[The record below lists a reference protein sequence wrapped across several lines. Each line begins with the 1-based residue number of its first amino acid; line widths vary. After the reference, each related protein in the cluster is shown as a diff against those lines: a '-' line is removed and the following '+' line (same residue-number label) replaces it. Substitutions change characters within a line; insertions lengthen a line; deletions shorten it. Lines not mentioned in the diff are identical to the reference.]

1 MKSPGP
7 PFGYCTPPGNARSK
21 SFFFAHFHGP
31 RFSLQKLDNNITY
44 YFSIVALS
52 FCWKKM
58 CMEYFNE
65 FTRGETQ
72 MGESRASDRETLT
85 PWELSSFC
93 CLLPFTLT
101 KKHENNSYLLYSVVR
116 TVNIIVGG
124 AIELIF

>member
-1 MKSPGP
+1 
-7 PFGYCTPPGNARSK
+7 
-21 SFFFAHFHGP
+21 
-31 RFSLQKLDNNITY
+31 
-44 YFSIVALS
+44 
-52 FCWKKM
+52 M
-58 CMEYFNE
+58 CAEYFIE

-72 MGESRASDRETLT
+72 MGVSRASDWETLT
-85 PWELSSFC
+85 PWELSFCC